1 LAAVLLVN
9 YVDVLGVDS
18 LSLSG
23 FQSLLQVAEVVG
35 AGLQLPAH
43 LPHKLRQL
51 NLPAT
56 DSNLYL

>member
-1 LAAVLLVN
+1 MLLVN
-9 YVDVLGVDS
+9 YVDVLDVDS

-23 FQSLLQVAEVVG
+23 FESVLRVAGVGG

-51 NLPAT
+51 NLPQT